1 MWWEPRGQVCGREGR
16 RELPPPL
23 PLLLPSH
30 RRCELRFPMENTRG
44 LTRTM
49 WPVEMSMLDC
59 TGSSDQD
66 DVLLRADG
74 LGIGPSLNW
83 DETLLMR
90 DACGASGRSDVRTA
104 MRCRHSSWGRARA
117 G

>member
-1 MWWEPRGQVCGREGR
+1 MWQERH
-16 RELPPPL
+16 RELPIPALRLLPL
-23 PLLLPSH
+23 PQTTWSE
-30 RRCELRFPMENTRG
+30 RRFQMARTTS

-74 LGIGPSLNW
+74 LGIGPSLNC
-83 DETLLMR
+83 DETLLTR

-104 MRCRHSSWGRARA
+104 MRCRHSS
-117 G
+117 